1 MTVPSRKNRMMQN
14 IIQNQ
19 ERGKAK
25 LKSKETEEKIKE
37 LSQSLPKWMRNRKK
51 DYLTGKDIHLIGTD
65 LDLSQRED
73 IKRQKIIKSYRGV
86 RHSAGLP
93 VRGQRTRTSFRKGA
107 TVGVVRKKALK
118 KEKEGKKGNR

>member
-1 MTVPSRKNRMMQN
+1 MGSLSDLE
-14 IIQNQ
+14 I
-19 ERGKAK
+19 
-25 LKSKETEEKIKE
+25 KEVEEKIKE

-51 DYLTGKDIHLIGTD
+51 DYITGKDLHLIGTD
-65 LDLSQRED
+65 LDLSQKED
-73 IKRQKIIKSYRGV
+73 IKREKIIKSYRGV

-118 KEKEGKKGNR
+118 KGKEERKENK